1 MLYLL
6 YLHILP
12 YIITV
17 KTEFL
22 HKISMIFTFQIFT
35 KLYILIM
42 SFKRKSEL
50 IVALLIEII
59 KKSTNMEQL
68 KIKI

>member
-6 YLHILP
+6 YLHILL

-22 HKISMIFTFQIFT
+22 HNISMIFTFQMFT

-42 SFKRKSEL
+42 SSKRKSEL

>member
-22 HKISMIFTFQIFT
+22 HNISMIFTFQMFT

-42 SFKRKSEL
+42 SSKRKSEL

>member
-1 MLYLL
+1 
-6 YLHILP
+6 
-12 YIITV
+12 
-17 KTEFL
+17 
-22 HKISMIFTFQIFT
+22 MIFTFQIFT

-42 SFKRKSEL
+42 SSKRKSEL

>member
-12 YIITV
+12 YIITI

-22 HKISMIFTFQIFT
+22 HNISMIFIF
-35 KLYILIM
+35 KMFIELYILIM
-42 SFKRKSEL
+42 SSKRKSIL
-50 IVALLIEII
+50 IVALLVEII
-59 KKSTNMEQL
+59 KKSTSM
-68 KIKI
+68 

>member
-22 HKISMIFTFQIFT
+22 HNISMIFTFQIFT

>member
-1 MLYLL
+1 
-6 YLHILP
+6 
-12 YIITV
+12 
-17 KTEFL
+17 
-22 HKISMIFTFQIFT
+22 MIFTFQMFT

-42 SFKRKSEL
+42 SSKRKSEL

>member
-22 HKISMIFTFQIFT
+22 HNISMIFTFQMFT

-42 SFKRKSEL
+42 SSKRKSEL

-59 KKSTNMEQL
+59 KKSTNMEHV

>member
-22 HKISMIFTFQIFT
+22 HNISMIFTFQMFT

-42 SFKRKSEL
+42 SSKRKSEL

-59 KKSTNMEQL
+59 KKSTNMKQL

>member
-22 HKISMIFTFQIFT
+22 HNISMIFTFQIFT

-42 SFKRKSEL
+42 SSKRKSEL

-59 KKSTNMEQL
+59 KKSTNMEHV

>member
-22 HKISMIFTFQIFT
+22 HNISMIFTFQIFT

-42 SFKRKSEL
+42 SSKRKSEL

>member
-6 YLHILP
+6 YLDILL

-22 HKISMIFTFQIFT
+22 HNISMIFTFQMFT

-42 SFKRKSEL
+42 SSKRKSEL

-59 KKSTNMEQL
+59 KKSTNMEHV

>member
-6 YLHILP
+6 YLHILL

-22 HKISMIFTFQIFT
+22 HNISMIFTFQIFT

-42 SFKRKSEL
+42 SSKRKSEL

-59 KKSTNMEQL
+59 KKSTNMEHV

>member
-1 MLYLL
+1 
-6 YLHILP
+6 
-12 YIITV
+12 
-17 KTEFL
+17 
-22 HKISMIFTFQIFT
+22 MIFTFQMFT

-42 SFKRKSEL
+42 SSKRKSEL

-59 KKSTNMEQL
+59 KKSTNMEHV